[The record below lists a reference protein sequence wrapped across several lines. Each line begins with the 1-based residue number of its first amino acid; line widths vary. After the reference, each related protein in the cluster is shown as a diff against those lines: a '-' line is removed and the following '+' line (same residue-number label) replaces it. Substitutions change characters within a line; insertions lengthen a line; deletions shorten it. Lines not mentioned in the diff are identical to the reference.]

1 MLIAFEDRPSESPVV
16 ERVWRSHSEQAG
28 PFHSMATCN
37 WVMVVSRLRGQV
49 FMTVRGPETRASMAE
64 CPPEG
69 EWIGIHFKVGT
80 FMPQLP
86 NLALRDRNDAT
97 LPDVSGRSFWL
108 AGSAWEYPS
117 FENADVFVQRLQKK
131 GLIASDHHVRS
142 TLERRPGSTSRRTEQ
157 RHFLRASGITQ
168 ATARQIERARRAAYL
183 LQTGVPILQV
193 VHDTGYFDQAHLT
206 RSLQH
211 FVGRT
216 PAQVARGVGQLSFL
230 YKPDDLRL
238 D

>member
-1 MLIAFEDRPSESPVV
+1 
-16 ERVWRSHSEQAG
+16 
-28 PFHSMATCN
+28 
-37 WVMVVSRLRGQV
+37 MVVSRVKGQV
-49 FMTVRGPETRASMAE
+49 FMTVRGPERQASIAE
-64 CPPEG
+64 CPPDG

-86 NLALRDRNDAT
+86 NLALRDRKDAT

-117 FENADVFVQRLQKK
+117 FENADVFVRRLQKQ
-131 GLIASDHHVRS
+131 GLISSDPHVRS
-142 TLERRPGSTSRRTEQ
+142 ALEHPPRSTSRRTEQ

-168 ATARQIERARRAAYL
+168 ATARQSERARRATYL

-193 VHDTGYFDQAHLT
+193 LHDMGYFDQSHLT

-216 PAQVARGVGQLSFL
+216 PAQVARGEGQLSAASVDSKAGLTASSQDAPLAWF
-230 YKPDDLRL
+230 RRSEA
-238 D
+238 